1 MSLKKENVKKIARLS
16 RIKVEEHEYEHIAGQ
31 LNSIMNWIDQL
42 TAVDTSNI
50 DTCFKENEPLMFER
64 LDVVTT
70 GGIVDDILANAPSSQ
85 HNMFA
90 VPKVIE

>member
-1 MSLKKENVKKIARLS
+1 MSLKKEDVKKIARLS
-16 RIKVEEHEYEHIAGQ
+16 RIKIEEQEYEYVAGQ

-42 TAVDTSNI
+42 TAVDTSKVDLHCEKN
-50 DTCFKENEPLMFER
+50 TPLMFER
-64 LDVVTT
+64 PDVVTE
-70 GGIVDDILANAPSSQ
+70 GGIVDDILANAPAAQ

>member
-1 MSLKKENVKKIARLS
+1 MSLKKEDVKKIARLS
-16 RIKVEEHEYEHIAGQ
+16 RIKVEEQEYEYIAGQ

-42 TAVDTSNI
+42 TAVDTSKV
-50 DTCFKENEPLMFER
+50 DLHCAENTSLMFER
-64 LDVVTT
+64 PDAVTA
-70 GGIVDDILANAPSSQ
+70 GGIVDDILANAPAAQ